1 MKNIEGQK
9 FLDSKQYIVT
19 VNPNKPE
26 EEQGKDG
33 KSIQIQAP
41 LFLSGDYD

>member
-19 VNPNKPE
+19 VNPNKLK

-33 KSIQIQAP
+33 KSIQSQAP
-41 LFLSGDYD
+41 LFLSRSYD